1 MSINRINS
9 NSRLSGAVT
18 FGDLVFLSGQVPGD
32 STDVTGQTAE
42 VLAKID
48 ALLAE
53 AGSDKDHLLN
63 ATIYLND
70 IGRDFRR
77 HERGLVAVA
86 VTGQSAD
93 PHHLAG
99 ATGPSRGSGG
109 NHRDRRPPLIA

>member
-1 MSINRINS
+1 MNINRINS

-70 IGRDFRR
+70 IGRDFAAMNEVWSQWLSPGKVPTRTTLQAQLARPEVLVEITVIAARR
-77 HERGLVAVA
+77 
-86 VTGQSAD
+86 
-93 PHHLAG
+93 
-99 ATGPSRGSGG
+99 
-109 NHRDRRPPLIA
+109 

>member
-1 MSINRINS
+1 MSIKRINS

-70 IGRDFRR
+70 IGRDFAAMNEVWSHWLSPDKAPTRTTLQAQLARPEVLVEITVIAARR
-77 HERGLVAVA
+77 
-86 VTGQSAD
+86 
-93 PHHLAG
+93 
-99 ATGPSRGSGG
+99 
-109 NHRDRRPPLIA
+109 

>member
-1 MSINRINS
+1 MSIKRINS

-70 IGRDFRR
+70 IGRDFAAMNEVWSQWLSPGKAPTRTTLQAQLARPEVLVEITVIAARR
-77 HERGLVAVA
+77 
-86 VTGQSAD
+86 
-93 PHHLAG
+93 
-99 ATGPSRGSGG
+99 
-109 NHRDRRPPLIA
+109 

>member
-1 MSINRINS
+1 MTITRINS

-18 FGDLVFLSGQVPGD
+18 YQDLVFLSGQVPGEGQ
-32 STDVTGQTAE
+32 DVATQTQE

-70 IGRDFRR
+70 IGRDFAAMNEVWSQWLSPGKAPTRTTLQAQLARPEVLVEITVIAARR
-77 HERGLVAVA
+77 
-86 VTGQSAD
+86 S
-93 PHHLAG
+93 
-99 ATGPSRGSGG
+99 
-109 NHRDRRPPLIA
+109 

>member
-32 STDVTGQTAE
+32 SLDVTGQTAE

-53 AGSDKDHLLN
+53 ADSDKDHLLN

-70 IGRDFRR
+70 IGRDFAAMNEVWSQWLSPGKSPTRTTLQAQLARPEVLVEITVIAARR
-77 HERGLVAVA
+77 
-86 VTGQSAD
+86 
-93 PHHLAG
+93 
-99 ATGPSRGSGG
+99 
-109 NHRDRRPPLIA
+109 

>member
-70 IGRDFRR
+70 IGRDFAAMNEVWSQWLSPGNTPTRTTLQAQLARPEVLVEITVIAARR
-77 HERGLVAVA
+77 
-86 VTGQSAD
+86 
-93 PHHLAG
+93 
-99 ATGPSRGSGG
+99 
-109 NHRDRRPPLIA
+109 

>member
-32 STDVTGQTAE
+32 SPDVTGQTAE

-63 ATIYLND
+63 ATIYLKD
-70 IGRDFRR
+70 IGSGFAPMNDVWSAWLSPGMAPTRTTLQAELARPNV
-77 HERGLVAVA
+77 LVEISVIAV
-86 VTGQSAD
+86 
-93 PHHLAG
+93 
-99 ATGPSRGSGG
+99 RK
-109 NHRDRRPPLIA
+109 

>member
-32 STDVTGQTAE
+32 SSDVTGQTAE

-70 IGRDFRR
+70 IGRDFAAMNEVWSQWLSAGMAPTRTTLQAQLARPEVLVEITVIAARR
-77 HERGLVAVA
+77 
-86 VTGQSAD
+86 
-93 PHHLAG
+93 
-99 ATGPSRGSGG
+99 
-109 NHRDRRPPLIA
+109 

>member
-18 FGDLVFLSGQVPGD
+18 YGDLVFLSGQVPGD
-32 STDVTGQTAE
+32 SADVTGQTAE

-70 IGRDFRR
+70 IGRDFAAMNEVWSRWLSPGQAPTRTTLQAQLARPEVLVEITVIAARR
-77 HERGLVAVA
+77 
-86 VTGQSAD
+86 
-93 PHHLAG
+93 
-99 ATGPSRGSGG
+99 
-109 NHRDRRPPLIA
+109 